1 MKLRHFFVC
10 WWPTMIVLAA
20 VLWLTLAPDP
30 VPDTGIELFPHADK
44 IVHAVMMGGLASVVF
59 FDYKRTAAH
68 RKERLGFRPV
78 MIMAICTA
86 LFAAVDEWAQG
97 AMAIGRSSD
106 FYDLL
111 ADWAGIILASLIVPP
126 ILNRYLQKA

>member
-1 MKLRHFFVC
+1 
-10 WWPTMIVLAA
+10 MIVLAA

-59 FDYKRTAAH
+59 FDYKRIAAH
-68 RKERLGFRPV
+68 RKKRFGFRPV
-78 MIMAICTA
+78 MIMALCTA

>member
-1 MKLRHFFVC
+1 
-10 WWPTMIVLAA
+10 MIVLAA

-30 VPDTGIELFPHADK
+30 VPDTGIELFPHVDK

-59 FDYKRTAAH
+59 FDYKRTATH
-68 RKERLGFRPV
+68 RKERLGFRPI
-78 MIMAICTA
+78 MIMALCTA
-86 LFAAVDEWAQG
+86 LFAAADEWAQG